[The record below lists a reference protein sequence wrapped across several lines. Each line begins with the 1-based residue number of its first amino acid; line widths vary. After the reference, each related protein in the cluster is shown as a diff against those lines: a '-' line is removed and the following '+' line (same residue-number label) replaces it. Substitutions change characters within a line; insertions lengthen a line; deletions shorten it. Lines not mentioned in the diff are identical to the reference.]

1 MKKSL
6 PLILVCFLFTNL
18 LFSQSQRKVLIE
30 HFTQA
35 SCGPCASINP
45 IITPI
50 IERNASKVTKITHQV
65 SWPGVDP
72 MNKDNPGEVQNRVNY
87 YGVTGVPDVFLN
99 AYSSGNPTATITDAT
114 IQNAYLIPSPYEI
127 TIVNTILP
135 DYNSIEVN
143 VTVKLTGPVSGNPML
158 RVAAL
163 EKVISW
169 ATPPGTNGER
179 VFHHVLKKFLPNT
192 NGTNIS
198 EINQIGQSKTYTFIY
213 KFDKLYDF
221 KTLETAAFI
230 QNDMTKEVYQSNSA
244 PVEFKA
250 TPGDDVAIKL
260 SNATGVY
267 GDTIVCGTK
276 TTPVVK
282 VLNTGNKS
290 VTSMDF
296 VYSVNGGNAMNY
308 RWTGKLDFLKEI
320 DISLPAITFTPYKG
334 SNQLHLEIVSINDV
348 ADINMVN
355 NITTQNFYS
364 APSTTLTSRFEM
376 TPGTQPSMLA
386 FVIRDENNK
395 LILQDGPFPNNSTK
409 KYDLTLEKDKCY
421 RVLAT
426 NNTVSLNG
434 TYKIF
439 DDQNNLVFQQRVIG
453 VGNFFRDFGTYSLVT
468 GIKDEPSESSLELFP
483 NPGHDQVTLSYY
495 SNELRNS
502 TIHFINSSGQ
512 KVLSKKLQLN
522 PGNNFIHIDISGLN
536 SGVYLVNVQSDKQVH
551 IGKFIVR

>member
-1 MKKSL
+1 MKKFL
-6 PLILVCFLFTNL
+6 LFILICFIITNQS
-18 LFSQSQRKVLIE
+18 FSQSQRKVLIE

-35 SCGPCASINP
+35 SCGPCATVNP
-45 IITPI
+45 IISPI

-87 YGVTGVPDVFLN
+87 YGVTGVPDVFLD

-114 IQNAYLIPSPYEI
+114 IQNAYLKPSPYDI
-127 TIVNTILP
+127 TIVNKVLP

-143 VTVKLTGPVSGNPML
+143 VTVKLTGIVSGNPML

-163 EKVISW
+163 EKVITW
-169 ATPPGTNGER
+169 ATPPGSNGER
-179 VFHHVLKKFLPNT
+179 VFHHVVKKFLPNT

-213 KFDKLYDF
+213 KFEKLYDF

-230 QNDMTKEVYQSNSA
+230 QNDATKEIYQSNNAS
-244 PVEFKA
+244 VDFKP
-250 TPGDDVAIKL
+250 TQGDDVAIKL

-282 VLNTGNKS
+282 VINTGNKT
-290 VTSMDF
+290 VTSMDI
-296 VYSVNGGNAMNY
+296 VYSINSGNPSTF

-320 DISLPAITFTPYKG
+320 DITLPAIHFTPYKG
-334 SNQLHLEIVSINDV
+334 SNQLTIEIPTINDV
-348 ADINMVN
+348 EDINTIN
-355 NITTQNFYS
+355 NVSILSFNS
-364 APSTTLTSRFEM
+364 APSTSTTSRFEM
-376 TPGTQPSMLA
+376 TPGTQPGMLA

-453 VGNFFRDFGTYSLVT
+453 VGSFSRDFGTHTLITST
-468 GIKDEPSESSLELFP
+468 GEEFADSFFELFP
-483 NPGHDQVTLSYY
+483 NPGHDKITLQLYASE
-495 SNELRNS
+495 SGISSL
-502 TIHFINSSGQ
+502 HFYNTSGQ
-512 KVLSKKLQLN
+512 MVLSNQIPVYTGNNSLQL
-522 PGNNFIHIDISGLN
+522 DISTL
-536 SGVYLVNVQSDKQVH
+536 
-551 IGKFIVR
+551 R